1 MNIIT
6 VLCVILGAILGVVV
20 GTFFTLNRKITQI
33 QSNTEYILTKL
44 RGIDGRTSDNTNL
57 INALSIKFNDKSIV
71 DNANYKHIKSRFTDL
86 DNATDT
92 IFDKLNTI
100 NNDVQT
106 LITNEHKIIRDSIKK
121 QAKNSS
127 KKHSNTKT
135 KKAIT
140 HTKKHE

>member
-1 MNIIT
+1 MT
-6 VLCVILGAILGVVV
+6 THLCVILGAILGTVL
-20 GTFFTLNRKITQI
+20 GTFLILNSKITQI
-33 QSNTEYILTKL
+33 KSNTEYILAKL
-44 RGIDGRTSDNTNL
+44 RGIDGRTSDNTNSINTLL
-57 INALSIKFNDKSIV
+57 IKLNDKSIV

-100 NNDVQT
+100 NNDFET
-106 LITNEHKIIRDSIKK
+106 LIIGEHKITRDSIKK

>member
-1 MNIIT
+1 MDIT
-6 VLCVILGAILGVVV
+6 TYLCVILGAILGAVV

-33 QSNTEYILTKL
+33 QSNTEYILAKL

-57 INALSIKFNDKSIV
+57 INALSIKLNDKSNV
-71 DNANYKHIKSRFTDL
+71 DNANYKHFKSRFTDL
-86 DNATDT
+86 DNNINA
-92 IFDKLNTI
+92 IYYKLHTI
-100 NNDVQT
+100 NNDVPT
-106 LITNEHKIIRDSIKK
+106 LITNEHKITRDSIKK
-121 QAKNSS
+121 QAKISS